1 MDLVAKQFS
10 DIFNN
15 FQEKSILAFPP
26 TTWRMK
32 IMFEKKKK
40 KQTYELSKKRLDT
53 LEREQVNRSMIFFNK
68 FKFKFKSTIFHC
80 HWYDNRNCVP
90 FRLFYS
96 LITGV
101 QNIVH
106 VKHIWKAHMQICTQY
121 TYNIWKIW
129 ITVLTCTSLFIFRTR
144 TIYEKY
150 MNYLV
155 F

>member
-68 FKFKFKSTIFHC
+68 
-80 HWYDNRNCVP
+80 V
-90 FRLFYS
+90 
-96 LITGV
+96 
-101 QNIVH
+101 
-106 VKHIWKAHMQICTQY
+106 
-121 TYNIWKIW
+121 
-129 ITVLTCTSLFIFRTR
+129 
-144 TIYEKY
+144 
-150 MNYLV
+150 
-155 F
+155 